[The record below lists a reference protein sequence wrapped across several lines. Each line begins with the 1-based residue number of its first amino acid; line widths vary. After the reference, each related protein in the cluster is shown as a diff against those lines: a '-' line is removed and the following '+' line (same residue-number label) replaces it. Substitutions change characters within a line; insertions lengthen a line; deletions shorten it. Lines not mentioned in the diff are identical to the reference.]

1 MSVKFYLQKKSFCA
15 IGGGG
20 GGGEGPIAGGGGGGN
35 VYGVMVVP
43 KKLLQ
48 DHPEDSLSISADS
61 TNARL
66 TPNQQL
72 IRFPDIPRAFHVSP
86 SLVDMNFLY
95 ILSLSRPRR
104 LSLRITSFFVLSGFL
119 FILFFSFFLFL
130 PSFLF

>member
-1 MSVKFYLQKKSFCA
+1 M
-15 IGGGG
+15 
-20 GGGEGPIAGGGGGGN
+20 AGGGGGGN

-104 LSLRITSFFVLSGFL
+104 LSLRITSFFVLSGYL
-119 FILFFSFFLFL
+119 FIYFFFIFPFPIFIPFLTFR
-130 PSFLF
+130 

>member
-72 IRFPDIPRAFHVSP
+72 IRFPDIPRAFHVSH

-130 PSFLF
+130 SSFLF